1 MTNLRN
7 WGYLGLLGLSTVAIA
22 FYWQHW
28 EFLSVVIG
36 GIGAIAFLKTIAPQS
51 TGPNQPLTRS
61 TLLKSLNQVNR
72 IISKISDRPTQIN
85 LKTAADQIQ
94 ADLNQN
100 QFRIAVFGMSSA
112 GKTSVINALL
122 SQNLLSQNLDDQK
135 LIDQKLG
142 VTAPTLGTTQSPQ
155 IYSYKDKLADKLAT
169 KRKISLIDT
178 PGLQNRGARGLTQE
192 ATAISTAESS
202 DLLLFVTSG
211 DLGAI
216 EYQALISLEQLGKR
230 IILVFNK
237 IDQYLP
243 TDRDAIVAELQH
255 KTAKFLLPA
264 DVVAIAANPD
274 PITVRQ
280 YENVYIE
287 QPKLIKEWLEPC
299 SPDISALKARI
310 EYLLS
315 SEWEELLLLNSNY
328 RLQQLHKSAQTSLQ
342 KIRHQQGHAIISRYQ
357 WLNAGVIFASPI
369 PAIDLI
375 ASVAINAKLL
385 MELSQIYER
394 QLSLKQAQKMAV
406 AMAEILI
413 KLGCVEVAT
422 VAIASQA
429 SYFLKTNAVTFA
441 VGGTVQAVS
450 AAYLTYIG
458 GVSFLDY
465 LDQTPELDFTS
476 GKLPENMID
485 SMINICR
492 ANFAKMKEI
501 GFIQDFVNQTISNFS
516 PSLHP

>member
-1 MTNLRN
+1 MTNLRT
-7 WGYLGLLGLSTVAIA
+7 WDYLRLAGGLGGLGTVAIA

-28 EFLSVVIG
+28 DFLSIVIA

-51 TGPNQPLTRS
+51 TDPNQPLTRS
-61 TLLKSLNQVNR
+61 TLLKSLELVNR

-85 LKTAADQIQ
+85 LKTKADQIQ

-122 SQNLLSQNLDDQK
+122 RQDPGDLKLL
-135 LIDQKLG
+135 DQKLG
-142 VTAPTLGTTQSPQ
+142 TTAPTLGSTQSPQ

-178 PGLQNRGARGLTQE
+178 PGLQNRGLMGLTQE
-192 ATAISTAESS
+192 ASAIATAESS
-202 DLLLFVTSG
+202 DVLLFVTSG

-216 EYQALISLEQLGKR
+216 EYQALISLGQLGKR

-243 TDRDAIVAELQH
+243 TDRDAILAELQH

-287 QPKLIKEWLEPC
+287 QPKLIKEWLEP
-299 SPDISALKARI
+299 SPPEISTLKARI

-315 SEWEELLLLNSNY
+315 SEWEELLLLNTNY
-328 RLQQLHKSAQTSLQ
+328 RLQQLHKTAQTSLQ
-342 KIRHQQGHAIISRYQ
+342 KIRHHQGHAIISRYQ

-394 QLSLKQAQKMAV
+394 QLGLKQAQKMAV

-429 SYFLKTNAVTFA
+429 SYFLKTNAMTFA

-458 GVSFLDY
+458 GVSFLGY
-465 LDQTPELDFTS
+465 LDQTPELDFT
-476 GKLPENMID
+476 GGNLPENMID

-492 ANFAKMKEI
+492 ANFTKMKEI
-501 GFIQDFVNQTISNFS
+501 GFIQNFVNQTISNFS
-516 PSLHP
+516 PSFHP

>member
-1 MTNLRN
+1 MTNLRT
-7 WGYLGLLGLSTVAIA
+7 WGYLGLGGLGAVAIV

-28 EFLSVVIG
+28 EFLSLVIG
-36 GIGAIAFLKTIAPQS
+36 GIGAIAFLKTLAPQP
-51 TGPNQPLTRS
+51 TDPNQPISRS
-61 TLLKSLNQVNR
+61 TLLKSLEQVNR
-72 IISKISDRPTQIN
+72 IISKISDLPIQN
-85 LKTAADQIQ
+85 HLKTTADQIQ

-100 QFRIAVFGMSSA
+100 QFRIAVFGISSA

-122 SQNLLSQNLDDQK
+122 NQNLLSQDLGE
-135 LIDQKLG
+135 QKLG
-142 VTAPTLGTTQSPQ
+142 ATAPTLGTTQSPQ
-155 IYSYKDKLADKLAT
+155 IYSYKDKLADKLAI

-178 PGLQNRGARGLTQE
+178 PGIQNRGSMGLNQE
-192 ATAISTAESS
+192 ATAITTAESS

-216 EYQALISLEQLGKR
+216 EYQALISLGQLGKR

-243 TDRDAIVAELQH
+243 TDRDAIVAELQR

-264 DVVAIAANPD
+264 DIVAIAANPD

-287 QPKLIKEWLEPC
+287 QPKLIKEWLEP
-299 SPDISALKARI
+299 SPPNISALKARI

-315 SEWEELLLLNSNY
+315 SEWEELLLLNTNY
-328 RLQQLHKSAQTSLQ
+328 RLQQLHKTAQTSLQ

-394 QLSLKQAQKMAV
+394 QLGLKQAQEMAL
-406 AMAEILI
+406 AMAQILI

-476 GKLPENMID
+476 GNLPENMID

-492 ANFAKMKEI
+492 ANFTKMKEI

-516 PSLHP
+516 PSS